1 MVAGC
6 QKRFCVTFAE
16 SNKAVNTLLRLY
28 SGGCFAC
35 CLATLLL
42 NDSALRLSRYG
53 NTVICRSRP
62 RPLCFLM
69 WRKRMGGFFNLW
81 YCYQKDFSENK
92 HKNTLPI
99 CWERIESSVT
109 LLYKHYKKD
118 IFSVSVC
125 RVELSRLLHKTFV
138 WCWIWEE
145 VLFSQ
150 NKFVLNF
157 FRSVCQLRKNK
168 CFVNSNRL

>member
-69 WRKRMGGFFNLW
+69 WRKRMGGFFNLVEATW
-81 YCYQKDFSENK
+81 FEHATSTSRRVMEM
-92 HKNTLPI
+92 
-99 CWERIESSVT
+99 WF
-109 LLYKHYKKD
+109 LLQMAFYSGFRSMEKSLWRSCVRC
-118 IFSVSVC
+118 F
-125 RVELSRLLHKTFV
+125 RMLQSRLWSDMWSRRKWNTKTKMYHNCSWYYYIIANNGFYV
-138 WCWIWEE
+138 KIW
-145 VLFSQ
+145 VAV
-150 NKFVLNF
+150 NKE
-157 FRSVCQLRKNK
+157 
-168 CFVNSNRL
+168 